1 MSATL
6 EQTDVTRLMSSLR
19 NERAPR
25 ILATSVL
32 VTALLYTVPYGRTVA
47 WPLVL
52 VSTLAH
58 ELGHGLAAA
67 LLGGRFESL
76 RLHADAS
83 GVALWTGAFGRFAT
97 AAVAGAGLVGPA
109 VAAFLLLVLG
119 RRAGRARVV
128 VGALGA
134 GLVVVALFLV
144 RNAFGLVF
152 TLLLGSLLLLVALRA
167 SRLSQTVVL
176 LLAVQ
181 LALSVFSRSDYLFTS
196 TALTA
201 YGPMPSD
208 VAVMAGALFL
218 PYWVWGTVCGA
229 LSLGLLLLGVAMFFR
244 R

>member
-1 MSATL
+1 
-6 EQTDVTRLMSSLR
+6 MSSLR

-25 ILATSVL
+25 ILAISVL
-32 VTALLYTVPYGRTVA
+32 VTALLYAVPYGRMVA

-119 RRAGRARVV
+119 RTAGRARVV
-128 VGALGA
+128 VGGLGG
-134 GLVVVALFLV
+134 GLIIVALFLV

-167 SRLSQTVVL
+167 SRFSQTVGL

-196 TALTA
+196 MALTSS
-201 YGPMPSD
+201 GPMPSD

-218 PYWVWGTVCGA
+218 PYWVWGAVCGA
-229 LSLGLLLLGVAMFFR
+229 LSLGLLVLGGAIFFR